1 MKQLVAPKPPNK
13 ILNEMMGGPMK
24 YEYCEN
30 PPLPPGVQETEKM
43 HTLKVTI
50 DGDVSSGTG
59 PSHEIAK
66 NIAAEH
72 AIMGVVARRYGAIN
86 DMVAKG
92 MKSKEELLLEDETPF
107 ELASIAIFK
116 MLNEWEANGFHLPQD
131 LEDVLYTSHRF
142 VPVKERMGW
151 IRGSNLGYTTALQ
164 DQDQS
169 QGGQDYQGHWPGARK
184 RPMRMPD
191 QKALENKNPIAFLN
205 EVRGTVEYVDLGQW
219 GVYPNIT
226 YTVGA
231 NIEGIPYSGTSD
243 NKKEAKKQCAI
254 DILTRLYRI
263 TIPNTPKHMPQQS
276 Y

>member
-164 DQDQS
+164 DD
-169 QGGQDYQGHWPGARK
+169 QGGQEHPGHWPGARK

-219 GVYPNIT
+219 GVHPNIT